1 MKTSENTNAM
11 NPVVTRLYAVLVA
24 LTLVGLAAWAGA
36 DWYQHRQKA
45 ETYAQTVLRDAAG
58 QVAENSVR
66 GDVAIGRVFAT
77 VQAADTRWKTLVLWS
92 DKGTEYYRGPRPP
105 VPAEQAVPRW
115 EPRGWSEVRLDL
127 PVFRAGDVP
136 LTLEAIYEFYGSG
149 EVLSLLKACGV
160 TLLVLLVLT
169 SVMVVLSSRQWGQTE
184 RPARSAVPS
193 EPRTASPPPSP
204 VHAPVYT
211 PVPPT
216 EPLAEELPPLEHA
229 ESGPS
234 LFAPS
239 GLGWESFLATR
250 LDRELERAAA
260 QNQELTLLLFGFQGE
275 SADARAWAHA
285 VREAYPSV
293 DLDFEYGTGAA
304 VVLPG
309 TPLEPALKT
318 ARTFVES
325 LDTKGM
331 TVHAG
336 GAARSGRLISAGTLL
351 SEAASALRRS
361 LGGTV
366 RVLGLKADP
375 DRYREHLA
383 SVSA

>member
-1 MKTSENTNAM
+1 M

-36 DWYQHRQKA
+36 DWYQLQQKA
-45 ETYAQTVLRDAAG
+45 QTSTQTVLRDAAG
-58 QVAENSVR
+58 QVAESSVR
-66 GDVAIGRVFAT
+66 RGPPALGPVFGALKT
-77 VQAADTRWKTLVLWS
+77 ADARWKTIVLWS
-92 DKGTEYYRGPRPP
+92 DKGTEYYLGPRPP

-115 EPRGWSEVRLDL
+115 EPRSFSEIRLDL

-136 LTLEAIYEFYGSG
+136 LTLEAIYEFYGPS
-149 EVLSLLKACGV
+149 EFLSLLKACGV

-169 SVMVVLSSRQWGQTE
+169 SVMVVLSSRPWKE
-184 RPARSAVPS
+184 RPSNK
-193 EPRTASPPPSP
+193 TDTPPSP
-204 VHAPVYT
+204 APKPVHHESIPTAPHD
-211 PVPPT
+211 PHSPPLLN
-216 EPLAEELPPLEHA
+216 EDLPPLDHEPA
-229 ESGPS
+229 ESAPS

-239 GLGWESFLATR
+239 GLGWESFLAPR
-250 LDRELERAAA
+250 LDRELERMAS
-260 QNQELTLLLFGFQGE
+260 QNQELTMLLFGFKGE
-275 SADARAWAHA
+275 PGDARVWAQT
-285 VREAYPSV
+285 VRESFPSA

-309 TPLEPALKT
+309 HTLEASLKT
-318 ARTFVES
+318 ARAFVES
-325 LDTKGM
+325 VEAKGLG

-336 GAARSGRLISAGTLL
+336 AAARSGRLISAGTLL
-351 SEAASALRRS
+351 AEAASALRRS

>member
-1 MKTSENTNAM
+1 M

-36 DWYQHRQKA
+36 DWYQLQQKA
-45 ETYAQTVLRDAAG
+45 QTYTQTVLRDAAG
-58 QVAENSVR
+58 QVAENSVHA
-66 GDVAIGRVFAT
+66 GDPGLSKVFST
-77 VQAADTRWKTLVLWS
+77 VQAADARWKTLVLWS

-105 VPAEQAVPRW
+105 VPADQAVPRW
-115 EPRGWSEVRLDL
+115 EPRPFSEIRLDL
-127 PVFRAGDVP
+127 PVFRAGAVP
-136 LTLEAIYEFYGSG
+136 LTLEAIYEFYGVS

-169 SVMVVLSSRQWGQTE
+169 SVMVVLSSRPWKGSASVKTTTHE
-184 RPARSAVPS
+184 PAP
-193 EPRTASPPPSP
+193 E
-204 VHAPVYT
+204 T
-211 PVPPT
+211 PVADHT
-216 EPLAEELPPLEHA
+216 EASVAEDLPPLETPA
-229 ESGPS
+229 PENGPS

-239 GLGWESFLATR
+239 GLGWESFLSPR
-250 LDRELERAAA
+250 LDKELERTAA
-260 QNQELTLLLFGFQGE
+260 QNQELTLLLFGFKGE
-275 SADARAWAHA
+275 PGDARAWAQT
-285 VREAYPSV
+285 VREAFPSA
-293 DLDFEYGTGAA
+293 DLDFEYGNGAA

-309 TPLEPALKT
+309 QALEPSLKT
-318 ARTFVES
+318 ARAFIEA
-325 LDTKGM
+325 LDKKGLG

-336 GAARSGRLISAGTLL
+336 AAARSGRLLSADTLL

>member
-1 MKTSENTNAM
+1 M

-24 LTLVGLAAWAGA
+24 LTLAGLAAWAGA
-36 DWYQHRQKA
+36 DWYQHQQKA
-45 ETYAQTVLRDAAG
+45 QAYAQTVLRDAAG
-58 QVAENSVR
+58 QVAERSVR
-66 GDVAIGRVFAT
+66 GDSALGGIFGA
-77 VQAADTRWKTLVLWS
+77 VQTADPRWKTLVLWS

-115 EPRGWSEVRLDL
+115 EPRAWSEIRLDL
-127 PVFRAGDVP
+127 PVFRAGEVP
-136 LTLEAIYEFYGSG
+136 LTLEAIYEFYGAS

-169 SVMVVLSSRQWGQTE
+169 SVMVVLSSRPQKTAAREPQAQPESSAPAPQTAPH
-184 RPARSAVPS
+184 PAPAAHAA
-193 EPRTASPPPSP
+193 ETPP
-204 VHAPVYT
+204 
-211 PVPPT
+211 
-216 EPLAEELPPLEHA
+216 AEELPPLEVPA
-229 ESGPS
+229 GPS

-239 GLGWESFLATR
+239 GLGWESFLSPR
-250 LDRELERAAA
+250 LDKELERTAA
-260 QNQELTLLLFGFQGE
+260 QNQELTLLLFAFKDEPG
-275 SADARAWAHA
+275 DAHAWAQA
-285 VREAYPSV
+285 VRETFPSA
-293 DLDFEYGTGAA
+293 DLDFEYGAGAA

-309 TPLEPALKT
+309 NALEASLKA
-318 ARTFVES
+318 ARAFVET
-325 LDTKGM
+325 LDKKGLG

-336 GAARSGRLISAGTLL
+336 AAARSGRLISAPTLL

>member
-1 MKTSENTNAM
+1 M

-36 DWYQHRQKA
+36 DWYQLQQKA
-45 ETYAQTVLRDAAG
+45 QSYTQTVLRDAAG

-66 GDVAIGRVFAT
+66 RGPPALGPVFGSLK
-77 VQAADTRWKTLVLWS
+77 AADARWKTIVLWA
-92 DKGTEYYRGPRPP
+92 DRGTEYYLGPRPP
-105 VPAEQAVPRW
+105 VPADQAVPRW
-115 EPRGWSEVRLDL
+115 EPRSMSEIRVDL

-136 LTLEAIYEFYGSG
+136 LTLEAIYEFYGPS
-149 EVLSLLKACGV
+149 EFLSLLKACGV

-169 SVMVVLSSRQWGQTE
+169 SVMVVLSSRPWRGAET
-184 RPARSAVPS
+184 
-193 EPRTASPPPSP
+193 EPRRPEPSPAPRPNPAP
-204 VHAPVYT
+204 VHAAPVHHD
-211 PVPPT
+211 PIPA
-216 EPLAEELPPLEHA
+216 PLTEELPLDAATEYSPT
-229 ESGPS
+229 

-250 LDRELERAAA
+250 LDRELERTAS
-260 QNQELTLLLFGFQGE
+260 QNQELTLLLFGFKGE
-275 SADARAWAHA
+275 PGDAHAWAQA
-285 VREAYPSV
+285 VRETFPSA
-293 DLDFEYGTGAA
+293 DLDFEYGAGAA

-309 TPLEPALKT
+309 HVLEASLKT
-318 ARTFVES
+318 ARTFVETVETRG
-325 LDTKGM
+325 LG

-336 GAARSGRLISAGTLL
+336 AAARSGRLISAGTLL
-351 SEAASALRRS
+351 AEAASALRRS